1 MSGRRGAVL
10 FEFIRIGAYVKV
22 IAVDERTGTEISMVG
37 DPARS
42 ADYLKQLAMKKLERV
57 MARNKEGDT
66 KGRIV

>member
-22 IAVDERTGTEISMVG
+22 IAVDERTGVDIDGRRS
-37 DPARS
+37 ARS
-42 ADYLKQLAMKKLERV
+42 AIISTQLAMKKLERV

-66 KGRIV
+66 KGRLV